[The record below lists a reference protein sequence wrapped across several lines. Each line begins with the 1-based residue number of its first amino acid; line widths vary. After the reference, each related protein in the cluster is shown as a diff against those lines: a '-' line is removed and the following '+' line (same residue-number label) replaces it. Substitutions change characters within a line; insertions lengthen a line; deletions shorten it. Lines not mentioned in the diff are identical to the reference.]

1 MRRRRARRDGAMRIV
16 GGRLKGRPLA
26 GPRTNA
32 IRPTSD
38 RLRESLFNILF
49 HAHAPPTG
57 KTRVLDLF
65 AGTGALG
72 LEAIS
77 RGAAHALFV
86 ESGVE
91 GRGIIRQNIEALGL
105 TGATRI
111 LRRDAADLGR
121 AGTIQPFDLIFCDPP
136 YGKGLGEAA
145 LQSAAAGGW
154 LRPDALCVL
163 EERGGIAIALPH
175 GFDILDRREVG
186 DSQLLFTIFNPAA
199 AGAPDA
205 S

>member
-1 MRRRRARRDGAMRIV
+1 MRIV

-26 GPRTNA
+26 GPRTSA

-49 HAHAPPTG
+49 HAYALPG
-57 KTRVLDLF
+57 AETRVLDLF

-86 ESGVE
+86 ESAVE
-91 GRGIIRQNIEALGL
+91 GRGIIRQNIEALRL
-105 TGATRI
+105 TGVTRI

-121 AGTIQPFDLIFCDPP
+121 AGTIQPFDLVFCDPP
-136 YGKGLGEAA
+136 YGMGLGEAA
-145 LQSAAAGGW
+145 LLGAAAGGW
-154 LRPDALCVL
+154 LSPGALCVL
-163 EERGGIAIALPH
+163 EERAGTEIILPE
-175 GFDILDRREVG
+175 GFDLLDRRASGE
-186 DSQLLFTIFNPAA
+186 SQLLFAA
-199 AGAPDA
+199 WRTDSG
-205 S
+205 